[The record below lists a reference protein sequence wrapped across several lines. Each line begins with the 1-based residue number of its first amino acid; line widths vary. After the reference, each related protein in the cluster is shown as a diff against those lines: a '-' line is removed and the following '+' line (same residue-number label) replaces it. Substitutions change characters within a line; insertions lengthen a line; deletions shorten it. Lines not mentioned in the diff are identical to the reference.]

1 MNRNG
6 LKVMYKLIGLVLP
19 LVHVM
24 IAAITM
30 GVIGFLTAIFI
41 IVLGGVGLLNI
52 LGFATALS
60 LKQVIIGIVICAV
73 LRGIL
78 RYAEQGSNHY
88 IAFKLLALIRHK
100 VFIKLRKLAPAK
112 LEGKDKGNLISIITT
127 DTELLEVFYA
137 HTISPIIIAFITSVI
152 MTIFIGSYNI
162 FLGAIALVAYFIVG
176 VIIPVWSSNQG
187 DETGQQYRDELG
199 DLNSYFLS
207 SIRGIND
214 IIQYGVGK
222 ERLDEINRRTD
233 ELETK
238 QKFLLKQEGSN
249 RAVTDTA
256 ILLCSMVMLF
266 AGCILYNKGQV
277 DFTQVIIPL
286 IALMSS
292 FGPVVA
298 ISNLSNNLFHT
309 IAAGN
314 RVLDLLEEEP
324 AVEEV
329 SGKETVE
336 FADMKLENV
345 SFAYDDEVIL
355 EDFNMEIKKNT
366 IIGIYGKSGCGKST
380 LLKLHMRFWEV
391 DNRSITI
398 GGKNINEINTSD
410 LRKMQSFVTQ
420 DTYLFNDTIANNI
433 GIAKENATM
442 EEIIAAAKKAS
453 IHDFI
458 MSLPNGYDSKVG
470 ELGGNLSGGEKQRIG
485 IARAF
490 LHDAPMILLDEPTNH
505 LDLKYQIEMLEYL
518 NKWSKENNKIVI
530 AVLHDLNL
538 VQTFGEKVV
547 MMKYGKIATA
557 GNAREVLNGD
567 KLKEVYG
574 IDVKTFMIEAL
585 EKWN

>member
-266 AGCILYNKGQV
+266 AGCILYSKGQV

-380 LLKLHMRFWEV
+380 LLKLLMRFWEV
-391 DNRSITI
+391 NNGAITI

-442 EEIIAAAKKAS
+442 EQIIAAAKKAS

-458 MSLPNGYDSKVG
+458 MSLPKGYDSKVG

-490 LHDAPMILLDEPTNH
+490 LHDAPMILLDEPTSN
-505 LDLKYQIEMLEYL
+505 LDSLNEGIILKSLME
-518 NKWSKENNKIVI
+518 SKENKTIIIVSHRKSTMNI
-530 AVLHDLNL
+530 ADVVLD
-538 VQTFGEKVV
+538 VEKNSLQ
-547 MMKYGKIATA
+547 GKSRAS
-557 GNAREVLNGD
+557 
-567 KLKEVYG
+567 
-574 IDVKTFMIEAL
+574 
-585 EKWN
+585 

>member
-19 LVHVM
+19 LLHVM
-24 IAAITM
+24 VAAITM

-100 VFIKLRKLAPAK
+100 VFVKLRKLAPAK

-152 MTIFIGSYNI
+152 MTIFIGRYNI
-162 FLGAIALVAYFIVG
+162 FLGVIAIVAYFIVG

-187 DETGQQYRDELG
+187 DETGQQYRDEMG

-207 SIRGIND
+207 SVRGIND

-238 QKFLLKQEGSN
+238 QKLLLKQEGSN

-256 ILLCSMVMLF
+256 ILLCSMAMLF
-266 AGCILYNKGQV
+266 AGCILYTKGEV
-277 DFTQVIIPL
+277 NFIQVIIPL

-329 SGKETVE
+329 KGNDVTE
-336 FADMKLENV
+336 FADMKLKNV
-345 SFAYDDEVIL
+345 SFSYDEEVIL
-355 EDFNMEIKKNT
+355 EDFNMDIKQNK

-380 LLKLHMRFWEV
+380 LLKLLMRFWEV
-391 DNRSITI
+391 DNGSITI

-485 IARAF
+485 IARVF
-490 LHDAPMILLDEPTNH
+490 LHDAPMILLDEPTSN
-505 LDLKYQIEMLEYL
+505 LDSLNEGIILKSLME
-518 NKWSKENNKIVI
+518 SKENKTIIIVSHRKSTMNI
-530 AVLHDLNL
+530 ADVVLD
-538 VQTFGEKVV
+538 VEKNSLQ
-547 MMKYGKIATA
+547 GKTRAS
-557 GNAREVLNGD
+557 
-567 KLKEVYG
+567 
-574 IDVKTFMIEAL
+574 
-585 EKWN
+585 

>member
-19 LVHVM
+19 LLHVM
-24 IAAITM
+24 VAAITM

-100 VFIKLRKLAPAK
+100 VFVKLRKLAPAK

-152 MTIFIGSYNI
+152 MTIFIGRYNI
-162 FLGAIALVAYFIVG
+162 FLGVIALVAYFIVG

-187 DETGQQYRDELG
+187 DETGQQYRDEMG

-207 SIRGIND
+207 SVRGIND

-238 QKFLLKQEGSN
+238 QKLLLKQEGSN

-256 ILLCSMVMLF
+256 ILLCSMAMLF
-266 AGCILYNKGQV
+266 AGCILYTKGEV
-277 DFTQVIIPL
+277 NFIQVIIPL

-329 SGKETVE
+329 NGNDVTE
-336 FADMKLENV
+336 FADMKLKNV
-345 SFAYDDEVIL
+345 SFSYDEEVIL
-355 EDFNMEIKKNT
+355 EDFNMDIKQNK

-380 LLKLHMRFWEV
+380 LLKLLMRFWEV
-391 DNRSITI
+391 DNGSITI

-458 MSLPNGYDSKVG
+458 MSLQNGYDSKVG

-490 LHDAPMILLDEPTNH
+490 LHDAPMILLDEPTSN
-505 LDLKYQIEMLEYL
+505 LDSLNEGIILKSLME
-518 NKWSKENNKIVI
+518 SKENKTIIIVSHRKSTMNI
-530 AVLHDLNL
+530 ADVVLD
-538 VQTFGEKVV
+538 VEKNSLQ
-547 MMKYGKIATA
+547 GKTRAS
-557 GNAREVLNGD
+557 
-567 KLKEVYG
+567 
-574 IDVKTFMIEAL
+574 
-585 EKWN
+585 

>member
-329 SGKETVE
+329 NGNDVTE
-336 FADMKLENV
+336 FADMKLKNV
-345 SFAYDDEVIL
+345 SFSYDEEVIL
-355 EDFNMEIKKNT
+355 EDFNMDIKQNK

-380 LLKLHMRFWEV
+380 LLKLLMRFWEV
-391 DNRSITI
+391 DNGSITI

-490 LHDAPMILLDEPTNH
+490 LHDAPMILLDEPTSN
-505 LDLKYQIEMLEYL
+505 LDSLNEGIILKSLME
-518 NKWSKENNKIVI
+518 SKENKTIIIVSHRKSTMNI
-530 AVLHDLNL
+530 ADVVLD
-538 VQTFGEKVV
+538 VEKNSLQ
-547 MMKYGKIATA
+547 GKTRAS
-557 GNAREVLNGD
+557 
-567 KLKEVYG
+567 
-574 IDVKTFMIEAL
+574 
-585 EKWN
+585 

>member
-19 LVHVM
+19 LLHVM
-24 IAAITM
+24 VAAITM

-52 LGFATALS
+52 LGFATSLS

-100 VFIKLRKLAPAK
+100 VFVKLRKLAPAK

-152 MTIFIGSYNI
+152 MTIFIGRYNI
-162 FLGAIALVAYFIVG
+162 FLGVIAIVAYFIVG

-187 DETGQQYRDELG
+187 DETGQQYRDEMG

-207 SIRGIND
+207 SVRGIND

-238 QKFLLKQEGSN
+238 QKLLLKQEGSN

-256 ILLCSMVMLF
+256 ILLCSMAMLF
-266 AGCILYNKGQV
+266 AGCILYTKGEV
-277 DFTQVIIPL
+277 NFIQVIIPL

-329 SGKETVE
+329 NGNDVTE
-336 FADMKLENV
+336 FADMKLKNV
-345 SFAYDDEVIL
+345 SFSYDEEVIL
-355 EDFNMEIKKNT
+355 EDFNMDIKQNK

-380 LLKLHMRFWEV
+380 LLKLLMRFWEV
-391 DNRSITI
+391 DNGSITI

-490 LHDAPMILLDEPTNH
+490 LHDAPMILLDEPTSN
-505 LDLKYQIEMLEYL
+505 LDSLNEGIILKSLME
-518 NKWSKENNKIVI
+518 SKENKTIIIVSHRKSTMNI
-530 AVLHDLNL
+530 ADVVLD
-538 VQTFGEKVV
+538 VEKNSLQ
-547 MMKYGKIATA
+547 GKTRAS
-557 GNAREVLNGD
+557 
-567 KLKEVYG
+567 
-574 IDVKTFMIEAL
+574 
-585 EKWN
+585 

>member
-256 ILLCSMVMLF
+256 ILLCSMIMLF

-380 LLKLHMRFWEV
+380 LLKLLMRFWEV
-391 DNRSITI
+391 DNGSITI

-490 LHDAPMILLDEPTNH
+490 LHDAPMILLDEPTSN
-505 LDLKYQIEMLEYL
+505 LDSLNEGIILKSLME
-518 NKWSKENNKIVI
+518 SKENKTIIIVSHRKSTMNI
-530 AVLHDLNL
+530 ADVVLD
-538 VQTFGEKVV
+538 VEKNSLQ
-547 MMKYGKIATA
+547 GKTRAS
-557 GNAREVLNGD
+557 
-567 KLKEVYG
+567 
-574 IDVKTFMIEAL
+574 
-585 EKWN
+585 

>member
-19 LVHVM
+19 LLHVM
-24 IAAITM
+24 VAAITM

-100 VFIKLRKLAPAK
+100 VFVKLRKLAPAK

-380 LLKLHMRFWEV
+380 LLKLLMRFWEV
-391 DNRSITI
+391 DNGSITI

-490 LHDAPMILLDEPTNH
+490 LHDAPMILLDEPTSN
-505 LDLKYQIEMLEYL
+505 LDSLNEGIILKSLME
-518 NKWSKENNKIVI
+518 SKENKTIIIVSHRKSTMNI
-530 AVLHDLNL
+530 ADVVLD
-538 VQTFGEKVV
+538 VEKNSLQ
-547 MMKYGKIATA
+547 GKTRAS
-557 GNAREVLNGD
+557 
-567 KLKEVYG
+567 
-574 IDVKTFMIEAL
+574 
-585 EKWN
+585 

>member
-112 LEGKDKGNLISIITT
+112 LEGKDKVNLISIITT

-137 HTISPIIIAFITSVI
+137 HTISPIIIAFITSII

-380 LLKLHMRFWEV
+380 LLKLLMRFWEV
-391 DNRSITI
+391 NNGAITI

-458 MSLPNGYDSKVG
+458 MSLPKGYDSKVG

-490 LHDAPMILLDEPTNH
+490 LHDAPMILLDEPTSN
-505 LDLKYQIEMLEYL
+505 LDSLNEGIILKSLME
-518 NKWSKENNKIVI
+518 SKENKTIIIVSHRKSTMNI
-530 AVLHDLNL
+530 ADVVLD
-538 VQTFGEKVV
+538 VEKNSLQ
-547 MMKYGKIATA
+547 GKSRAS
-557 GNAREVLNGD
+557 
-567 KLKEVYG
+567 
-574 IDVKTFMIEAL
+574 
-585 EKWN
+585 

>member
-19 LVHVM
+19 LLHVM
-24 IAAITM
+24 VAAITM

-100 VFIKLRKLAPAK
+100 VFVKLRKLAPAK

-137 HTISPIIIAFITSVI
+137 HTISPIIIAFIISVI
-152 MTIFIGSYNI
+152 MTIFIGRYNI
-162 FLGAIALVAYFIVG
+162 FLGVIALVAYFIVG

-187 DETGQQYRDELG
+187 DETGQQYRDEMG

-207 SIRGIND
+207 SVRGIND

-238 QKFLLKQEGSN
+238 QKLLIKQEGSN

-256 ILLCSMVMLF
+256 ILLCSMAMLF
-266 AGCILYNKGQV
+266 AGCILYTKGEV
-277 DFTQVIIPL
+277 NFIQVIIPL

-329 SGKETVE
+329 NGNDVTE
-336 FADMKLENV
+336 FADMKLKNV
-345 SFAYDDEVIL
+345 SFSYDEEVIL
-355 EDFNMEIKKNT
+355 EDFNMDIKQNK

-380 LLKLHMRFWEV
+380 LLKLLMRFWEV
-391 DNRSITI
+391 DNGSITI

-490 LHDAPMILLDEPTNH
+490 LHDAPMILLDEPTSN
-505 LDLKYQIEMLEYL
+505 LDSLNEGIILKSLME
-518 NKWSKENNKIVI
+518 SKENKTIIIVSHRKSTMNI
-530 AVLHDLNL
+530 ADVVLD
-538 VQTFGEKVV
+538 VEKNSLQ
-547 MMKYGKIATA
+547 GKTRAS
-557 GNAREVLNGD
+557 
-567 KLKEVYG
+567 
-574 IDVKTFMIEAL
+574 
-585 EKWN
+585 

>member
-30 GVIGFLTAIFI
+30 GVIGFLTSIFI

-380 LLKLHMRFWEV
+380 LLKLLMRFWEV
-391 DNRSITI
+391 NNGAITI

-490 LHDAPMILLDEPTNH
+490 LHDAPMILLDEPTSN
-505 LDLKYQIEMLEYL
+505 LDSLNEGIILKSLME
-518 NKWSKENNKIVI
+518 SKENKTIIIVSHRKSTMNI
-530 AVLHDLNL
+530 ADVVLD
-538 VQTFGEKVV
+538 VEKNSLQ
-547 MMKYGKIATA
+547 GKTRAS
-557 GNAREVLNGD
+557 
-567 KLKEVYG
+567 
-574 IDVKTFMIEAL
+574 
-585 EKWN
+585 

>member
-266 AGCILYNKGQV
+266 AGCIFYNKGQV

-329 SGKETVE
+329 KGNDVTE
-336 FADMKLENV
+336 FADMKLKNV
-345 SFAYDDEVIL
+345 SFSYDEEVIL
-355 EDFNMEIKKNT
+355 EDFNMDIKQNK

-380 LLKLHMRFWEV
+380 LLKLLMRFWEV
-391 DNRSITI
+391 NNGAITI

-442 EEIIAAAKKAS
+442 EEIRAAAKKAS

-490 LHDAPMILLDEPTNH
+490 LHDAPMILLDEPTSN
-505 LDLKYQIEMLEYL
+505 LDSLNEGIILKSLME
-518 NKWSKENNKIVI
+518 SKENKTIIIVSHRKSTMNI
-530 AVLHDLNL
+530 ADVVLD
-538 VQTFGEKVV
+538 VEKNSLQ
-547 MMKYGKIATA
+547 GKTRAS
-557 GNAREVLNGD
+557 
-567 KLKEVYG
+567 
-574 IDVKTFMIEAL
+574 
-585 EKWN
+585 

>member
-380 LLKLHMRFWEV
+380 LLKLLMIFWEV
-391 DNRSITI
+391 DNGSITI

-490 LHDAPMILLDEPTNH
+490 LHDAPMILLDEPTSN
-505 LDLKYQIEMLEYL
+505 LDSLNEGIILKSLME
-518 NKWSKENNKIVI
+518 SKENKTIIIVSHRKSTMNI
-530 AVLHDLNL
+530 ADVVLD
-538 VQTFGEKVV
+538 VEKNSLQ
-547 MMKYGKIATA
+547 GKTRAS
-557 GNAREVLNGD
+557 
-567 KLKEVYG
+567 
-574 IDVKTFMIEAL
+574 
-585 EKWN
+585 

>member
-60 LKQVIIGIVICAV
+60 LKQVLIGIVICAV

-380 LLKLHMRFWEV
+380 LLKLLMRFWEV
-391 DNRSITI
+391 NNGAITI

-458 MSLPNGYDSKVG
+458 MSLPKGYDSKVG

-490 LHDAPMILLDEPTNH
+490 LHDAPMILLDEPTSN
-505 LDLKYQIEMLEYL
+505 LDSLNEGIILKSLMESKD
-518 NKWSKENNKIVI
+518 NKTIIIVSHRKSTMNI
-530 AVLHDLNL
+530 ADVVLD
-538 VQTFGEKVV
+538 VEKNSLQ
-547 MMKYGKIATA
+547 GKSRAS
-557 GNAREVLNGD
+557 
-567 KLKEVYG
+567 
-574 IDVKTFMIEAL
+574 
-585 EKWN
+585 

>member
-152 MTIFIGSYNI
+152 MTIFIGRYNI

-380 LLKLHMRFWEV
+380 LLKLLMRFWEV
-391 DNRSITI
+391 NNGAITI

-490 LHDAPMILLDEPTNH
+490 LHDAPMILLDEPTSN
-505 LDLKYQIEMLEYL
+505 LDSLNEGIILKSLME
-518 NKWSKENNKIVI
+518 SKENKTIIIVSHRKSTMNI
-530 AVLHDLNL
+530 ADVVLD
-538 VQTFGEKVV
+538 VEKNSLQ
-547 MMKYGKIATA
+547 GKTRAS
-557 GNAREVLNGD
+557 
-567 KLKEVYG
+567 
-574 IDVKTFMIEAL
+574 
-585 EKWN
+585 

>member
-314 RVLDLLEEEP
+314 RVVDLLEEEP

-380 LLKLHMRFWEV
+380 LLKLLMRFWEV
-391 DNRSITI
+391 NNGAITI

-458 MSLPNGYDSKVG
+458 MSLPKGYDSKVG

-490 LHDAPMILLDEPTNH
+490 LHDAPMILLDEPTSN
-505 LDLKYQIEMLEYL
+505 LDSLNEGIILKSLME
-518 NKWSKENNKIVI
+518 SKENKTIIIVSHRKSTMNI
-530 AVLHDLNL
+530 ADVVLD
-538 VQTFGEKVV
+538 VEKNSLQ
-547 MMKYGKIATA
+547 GKSRAS
-557 GNAREVLNGD
+557 
-567 KLKEVYG
+567 
-574 IDVKTFMIEAL
+574 
-585 EKWN
+585 

>member
-162 FLGAIALVAYFIVG
+162 FLGAISLVAYFIVG

-380 LLKLHMRFWEV
+380 LLKLLMRFWEV
-391 DNRSITI
+391 NNGAITI

-458 MSLPNGYDSKVG
+458 MSLPKGYDSKVG

-490 LHDAPMILLDEPTNH
+490 LHDAPMILLDEPTSN
-505 LDLKYQIEMLEYL
+505 LDSLNEGIILKSLME
-518 NKWSKENNKIVI
+518 SKENKTIIIVSHRKSTMNI
-530 AVLHDLNL
+530 ADVVLD
-538 VQTFGEKVV
+538 VEKNSLQ
-547 MMKYGKIATA
+547 GKSRAS
-557 GNAREVLNGD
+557 
-567 KLKEVYG
+567 
-574 IDVKTFMIEAL
+574 
-585 EKWN
+585 

>member
-256 ILLCSMVMLF
+256 ILLCSIVMLF

-380 LLKLHMRFWEV
+380 LLKLLMRFWEV
-391 DNRSITI
+391 NNGAITI

-458 MSLPNGYDSKVG
+458 MSLPKGYDSKVG

-490 LHDAPMILLDEPTNH
+490 LHDAPMILLDEPTSN
-505 LDLKYQIEMLEYL
+505 LDSLNEGIILKSLME
-518 NKWSKENNKIVI
+518 SKENKTIIIVSHRKSTMNI
-530 AVLHDLNL
+530 ADVVLD
-538 VQTFGEKVV
+538 VEKNSLQ
-547 MMKYGKIATA
+547 GKSRAS
-557 GNAREVLNGD
+557 
-567 KLKEVYG
+567 
-574 IDVKTFMIEAL
+574 
-585 EKWN
+585 

>member
-19 LVHVM
+19 LLHVM
-24 IAAITM
+24 VAAITM

-100 VFIKLRKLAPAK
+100 VFVKLRKLAPAK

-152 MTIFIGSYNI
+152 MTIFIGRYNI
-162 FLGAIALVAYFIVG
+162 FLGVIALVSYFIVG

-187 DETGQQYRDELG
+187 DETGQQYRDEMG

-207 SIRGIND
+207 SVRGIND

-238 QKFLLKQEGSN
+238 QKLLLKQEGSN

-256 ILLCSMVMLF
+256 ILLCSMAMLF
-266 AGCILYNKGQV
+266 AGCILYTKGEV
-277 DFTQVIIPL
+277 NFIQVIIPL

-329 SGKETVE
+329 KGNDVTE
-336 FADMKLENV
+336 FADMKLKNV
-345 SFAYDDEVIL
+345 SFSYDEEVIL
-355 EDFNMEIKKNT
+355 EDFNMDIKQNK

-380 LLKLHMRFWEV
+380 LLKLLMRFWEV
-391 DNRSITI
+391 DNGSITI

-453 IHDFI
+453 IHNFI

-490 LHDAPMILLDEPTNH
+490 LHDAPMILLDEPTSN
-505 LDLKYQIEMLEYL
+505 LDSLNEGIILKSLME
-518 NKWSKENNKIVI
+518 SKENKTIIIVSHRKSTMNI
-530 AVLHDLNL
+530 ADVVLD
-538 VQTFGEKVV
+538 VEKNSLQ
-547 MMKYGKIATA
+547 GKTRAS
-557 GNAREVLNGD
+557 
-567 KLKEVYG
+567 
-574 IDVKTFMIEAL
+574 
-585 EKWN
+585 

>member
-24 IAAITM
+24 VAAITM

-380 LLKLHMRFWEV
+380 LLKLLMRFWEV
-391 DNRSITI
+391 DNGSITI

-490 LHDAPMILLDEPTNH
+490 LHDAPMILLDEPTSN
-505 LDLKYQIEMLEYL
+505 LDSLNEGIILKSLME
-518 NKWSKENNKIVI
+518 SKENKTIIIVSHRKSTMNI
-530 AVLHDLNL
+530 ADVVLD
-538 VQTFGEKVV
+538 VEKNSLQ
-547 MMKYGKIATA
+547 GKTRAS
-557 GNAREVLNGD
+557 
-567 KLKEVYG
+567 
-574 IDVKTFMIEAL
+574 
-585 EKWN
+585 

>member
-41 IVLGGVGLLNI
+41 IVIGGVGLLNI

-380 LLKLHMRFWEV
+380 LLKLLMRFWEV
-391 DNRSITI
+391 NNGAITI

-490 LHDAPMILLDEPTNH
+490 LHDAPMILLDEPTSN
-505 LDLKYQIEMLEYL
+505 LDSLNEGIILKSLME
-518 NKWSKENNKIVI
+518 SKENKTIIIVSHRKSTMNI
-530 AVLHDLNL
+530 ADVVLD
-538 VQTFGEKVV
+538 VEKNSLQ
-547 MMKYGKIATA
+547 GKTRAS
-557 GNAREVLNGD
+557 
-567 KLKEVYG
+567 
-574 IDVKTFMIEAL
+574 
-585 EKWN
+585 

>member
-176 VIIPVWSSNQG
+176 VIIPVCSSNQG

-380 LLKLHMRFWEV
+380 LLKLLMRFWEV
-391 DNRSITI
+391 NNGAITI

-458 MSLPNGYDSKVG
+458 MSLPKGYDSKVG

-490 LHDAPMILLDEPTNH
+490 LHDAPMILLDEPTSN
-505 LDLKYQIEMLEYL
+505 LDSLNEGIILKSLME
-518 NKWSKENNKIVI
+518 SKENKTIIIVSHRKSTMNI
-530 AVLHDLNL
+530 ADVVLD
-538 VQTFGEKVV
+538 VEKNSLQ
-547 MMKYGKIATA
+547 GKSRAS
-557 GNAREVLNGD
+557 
-567 KLKEVYG
+567 
-574 IDVKTFMIEAL
+574 
-585 EKWN
+585 

>member
-19 LVHVM
+19 LLHVM
-24 IAAITM
+24 VAAITM

-100 VFIKLRKLAPAK
+100 VFVKLRKLAPAK

-152 MTIFIGSYNI
+152 MTIFIGKYNI
-162 FLGAIALVAYFIVG
+162 FLGVIALVAYFIVG

-187 DETGQQYRDELG
+187 DETGQQYRDEMG

-207 SIRGIND
+207 SVRGIND

-238 QKFLLKQEGSN
+238 QKLLLKQGGSN

-256 ILLCSMVMLF
+256 ILLCSMAMLF
-266 AGCILYNKGQV
+266 AGCILYTKGEV
-277 DFTQVIIPL
+277 NFIQVIIPL

-329 SGKETVE
+329 NGNDVTE
-336 FADMKLENV
+336 FADIKLKNV
-345 SFAYDDEVIL
+345 SFSYDEEVIL
-355 EDFNMEIKKNT
+355 EDFNMDIKQNK

-380 LLKLHMRFWEV
+380 LLKLLMRFWEV
-391 DNRSITI
+391 DNGSITI

-490 LHDAPMILLDEPTNH
+490 LHDAPMILLDEPTSN
-505 LDLKYQIEMLEYL
+505 LDSLNEGIILKSLME
-518 NKWSKENNKIVI
+518 SKENKTIIIVSHRKSTMNI
-530 AVLHDLNL
+530 ADVVLD
-538 VQTFGEKVV
+538 VEKNSLQ
-547 MMKYGKIATA
+547 GKTRAS
-557 GNAREVLNGD
+557 
-567 KLKEVYG
+567 
-574 IDVKTFMIEAL
+574 
-585 EKWN
+585 

>member
-380 LLKLHMRFWEV
+380 LLKLLMRFWEV
-391 DNRSITI
+391 NNGVITI

-458 MSLPNGYDSKVG
+458 MSLPKGYDSKVG

-490 LHDAPMILLDEPTNH
+490 LHDAPMILLDEPTSN
-505 LDLKYQIEMLEYL
+505 LDSLNEGIILKSLME
-518 NKWSKENNKIVI
+518 SKENKTIIIVSHRKSTMNI
-530 AVLHDLNL
+530 ADVVLD
-538 VQTFGEKVV
+538 VEKNSLQ
-547 MMKYGKIATA
+547 GKSRAS
-557 GNAREVLNGD
+557 
-567 KLKEVYG
+567 
-574 IDVKTFMIEAL
+574 
-585 EKWN
+585 

>member
-256 ILLCSMVMLF
+256 ILLCSIVMLF

-380 LLKLHMRFWEV
+380 LLKLLMRFWEV
-391 DNRSITI
+391 DNGSITI

-490 LHDAPMILLDEPTNH
+490 LHDAPMILLDEPTSN
-505 LDLKYQIEMLEYL
+505 LDSLNEGIILKSLME
-518 NKWSKENNKIVI
+518 SKENKTIIIVSHRKSTMNI
-530 AVLHDLNL
+530 ADVVLD
-538 VQTFGEKVV
+538 VEKNSLQ
-547 MMKYGKIATA
+547 GKTRAS
-557 GNAREVLNGD
+557 
-567 KLKEVYG
+567 
-574 IDVKTFMIEAL
+574 
-585 EKWN
+585 

>member
-137 HTISPIIIAFITSVI
+137 HTISPIIIAFITLVI
-152 MTIFIGSYNI
+152 MTIFIGSHNI

-380 LLKLHMRFWEV
+380 LLKLLMRFWEV
-391 DNRSITI
+391 NNGAITI

-490 LHDAPMILLDEPTNH
+490 LHDAPMILLDEPTSN
-505 LDLKYQIEMLEYL
+505 LDSLNEGIILKSLME
-518 NKWSKENNKIVI
+518 SKENKTIIIVSHRKSTMNI
-530 AVLHDLNL
+530 ADVVLD
-538 VQTFGEKVV
+538 VEKNSLQ
-547 MMKYGKIATA
+547 GKTRAS
-557 GNAREVLNGD
+557 
-567 KLKEVYG
+567 
-574 IDVKTFMIEAL
+574 
-585 EKWN
+585 

>member
-137 HTISPIIIAFITSVI
+137 HTISPIIIAFITLVI

-380 LLKLHMRFWEV
+380 LLKLLMRFWEV
-391 DNRSITI
+391 DNGSITI

-490 LHDAPMILLDEPTNH
+490 LHDAPMILLDEPTSN
-505 LDLKYQIEMLEYL
+505 LDSLNEGIILKSLME
-518 NKWSKENNKIVI
+518 SKENKTIIIVSHRKSTMNI
-530 AVLHDLNL
+530 ADVVLD
-538 VQTFGEKVV
+538 VEKNSLQ
-547 MMKYGKIATA
+547 GKTRAS
-557 GNAREVLNGD
+557 
-567 KLKEVYG
+567 
-574 IDVKTFMIEAL
+574 
-585 EKWN
+585 

>member
-176 VIIPVWSSNQG
+176 VSIPVWSSNQG

-222 ERLDEINRRTD
+222 EHLDEINRRTD

-266 AGCILYNKGQV
+266 AGCIFYNKGQV

-380 LLKLHMRFWEV
+380 LLKLLMRFWEV
-391 DNRSITI
+391 NNGAITI

-458 MSLPNGYDSKVG
+458 MSLPKGYDSKVG

-490 LHDAPMILLDEPTNH
+490 LHDAPMILLDEPTSN
-505 LDLKYQIEMLEYL
+505 LDSLNEGIILKSLME
-518 NKWSKENNKIVI
+518 SKENKTIIIVSHRKSTMNI
-530 AVLHDLNL
+530 ADVVLD
-538 VQTFGEKVV
+538 VEKNSLQ
-547 MMKYGKIATA
+547 GKSRAS
-557 GNAREVLNGD
+557 
-567 KLKEVYG
+567 
-574 IDVKTFMIEAL
+574 
-585 EKWN
+585 

>member
-380 LLKLHMRFWEV
+380 LLKLLMRFWEV
-391 DNRSITI
+391 DNGSITI

-490 LHDAPMILLDEPTNH
+490 LHDAPMILLDEPTSN
-505 LDLKYQIEMLEYL
+505 LDSLNEGIILKSLME
-518 NKWSKENNKIVI
+518 SKENKTIIIVSHRKSTMNI
-530 AVLHDLNL
+530 ADVVLD
-538 VQTFGEKVV
+538 VEKNSLQ
-547 MMKYGKIATA
+547 GKSRAS
-557 GNAREVLNGD
+557 
-567 KLKEVYG
+567 
-574 IDVKTFMIEAL
+574 
-585 EKWN
+585 

>member
-266 AGCILYNKGQV
+266 AGCIFYNKGQV

-380 LLKLHMRFWEV
+380 LLKLLMRFWEV
-391 DNRSITI
+391 NNGAITI

-490 LHDAPMILLDEPTNH
+490 LHDAPMILLDEPTSN
-505 LDLKYQIEMLEYL
+505 LDSLNEGIILKSLME
-518 NKWSKENNKIVI
+518 SKENKTIIIVSHRKSTMNI
-530 AVLHDLNL
+530 ADVVLD
-538 VQTFGEKVV
+538 VEKNSLQ
-547 MMKYGKIATA
+547 GKTRAS
-557 GNAREVLNGD
+557 
-567 KLKEVYG
+567 
-574 IDVKTFMIEAL
+574 
-585 EKWN
+585 

>member
-266 AGCILYNKGQV
+266 AGCILYNKGQI

-380 LLKLHMRFWEV
+380 LLKLLMRFWEV
-391 DNRSITI
+391 NNGAITI

-458 MSLPNGYDSKVG
+458 MSLPKGYDSKVG

-490 LHDAPMILLDEPTNH
+490 LHDAPMILLDEPTSN
-505 LDLKYQIEMLEYL
+505 LDSLNEGIILKSLME
-518 NKWSKENNKIVI
+518 SKENKTIIIVSHRKSTMNI
-530 AVLHDLNL
+530 ADVVLD
-538 VQTFGEKVV
+538 VEKNSLQ
-547 MMKYGKIATA
+547 GKSRAS
-557 GNAREVLNGD
+557 
-567 KLKEVYG
+567 
-574 IDVKTFMIEAL
+574 
-585 EKWN
+585 

>member
-329 SGKETVE
+329 SGKEETVE

-380 LLKLHMRFWEV
+380 LLKLLMRFWEV
-391 DNRSITI
+391 NNGAITI

-458 MSLPNGYDSKVG
+458 MSLPKGYDSKVG

-490 LHDAPMILLDEPTNH
+490 LHDAPMILLDEPTSN
-505 LDLKYQIEMLEYL
+505 LDSLNEGIILKSLME
-518 NKWSKENNKIVI
+518 SKENKTIIIVSHRKSTMNI
-530 AVLHDLNL
+530 ADVVLD
-538 VQTFGEKVV
+538 VEKNSLQ
-547 MMKYGKIATA
+547 GKSRAS
-557 GNAREVLNGD
+557 
-567 KLKEVYG
+567 
-574 IDVKTFMIEAL
+574 
-585 EKWN
+585 

>member
-380 LLKLHMRFWEV
+380 LLKLLMRFWEV
-391 DNRSITI
+391 NNGAITI

-490 LHDAPMILLDEPTNH
+490 LHDAPMILLDEPTSN
-505 LDLKYQIEMLEYL
+505 LDSLNEGIILKSLME
-518 NKWSKENNKIVI
+518 SKENKTIIIVSHRKSTMNI
-530 AVLHDLNL
+530 ADVVLD
-538 VQTFGEKVV
+538 VEKNILQ
-547 MMKYGKIATA
+547 GKTRAS
-557 GNAREVLNGD
+557 
-567 KLKEVYG
+567 
-574 IDVKTFMIEAL
+574 
-585 EKWN
+585 

>member
-162 FLGAIALVAYFIVG
+162 FLGAIALIAYFIVG

-380 LLKLHMRFWEV
+380 LLKLLMRFWEV
-391 DNRSITI
+391 NNGAITI

-490 LHDAPMILLDEPTNH
+490 LHDAPMILLDEPTSN
-505 LDLKYQIEMLEYL
+505 LDSLNEGIILKSLME
-518 NKWSKENNKIVI
+518 SKENKTIIIVSHRKSTMNI
-530 AVLHDLNL
+530 ADVVLD
-538 VQTFGEKVV
+538 VEKNSLQ
-547 MMKYGKIATA
+547 GKTRAS
-557 GNAREVLNGD
+557 
-567 KLKEVYG
+567 
-574 IDVKTFMIEAL
+574 
-585 EKWN
+585 

>member
-329 SGKETVE
+329 KGNDVTE
-336 FADMKLENV
+336 FADMKLKNV
-345 SFAYDDEVIL
+345 SFSYDEEVIL
-355 EDFNMEIKKNT
+355 EDFNMDIKQNK

-380 LLKLHMRFWEV
+380 LLKLLMRFWEV
-391 DNRSITI
+391 NNGAITI

-442 EEIIAAAKKAS
+442 EEIRAAAKKAS

-490 LHDAPMILLDEPTNH
+490 LHDAPMILLDEPTSN
-505 LDLKYQIEMLEYL
+505 LDSLNEGIILKSLME
-518 NKWSKENNKIVI
+518 SKENKTIIIVSHRKSTMNI
-530 AVLHDLNL
+530 ADVVLD
-538 VQTFGEKVV
+538 VEKNSLQ
-547 MMKYGKIATA
+547 GKTRAS
-557 GNAREVLNGD
+557 
-567 KLKEVYG
+567 
-574 IDVKTFMIEAL
+574 
-585 EKWN
+585 

>member
-19 LVHVM
+19 LLHVM
-24 IAAITM
+24 VAAITM

-100 VFIKLRKLAPAK
+100 VFVKLRKLAPAK

-152 MTIFIGSYNI
+152 MTIFIGRYNI
-162 FLGAIALVAYFIVG
+162 LLGAIALMAYFIVG

-187 DETGQQYRDELG
+187 DETGQQYRDEMG

-207 SIRGIND
+207 SVRGIND

-238 QKFLLKQEGSN
+238 QKLLLKQEGSN

-256 ILLCSMVMLF
+256 ILLCSMAMLF
-266 AGCILYNKGQV
+266 AGCILYTKGEV
-277 DFTQVIIPL
+277 NFIQVIIPL

-329 SGKETVE
+329 NGNDVTE
-336 FADMKLENV
+336 FADMKLKNV
-345 SFAYDDEVIL
+345 SFSYDEEVIL
-355 EDFNMEIKKNT
+355 EDFNMDIKQNK

-380 LLKLHMRFWEV
+380 LLKLLMRFWEV
-391 DNRSITI
+391 DNGSITI

-490 LHDAPMILLDEPTNH
+490 LHDAPMILLDEPTSN
-505 LDLKYQIEMLEYL
+505 LDSLNEGIILKSLME
-518 NKWSKENNKIVI
+518 SKENKTIIIVSHRKSTMNI
-530 AVLHDLNL
+530 ADVVLD
-538 VQTFGEKVV
+538 VEKNSLQ
-547 MMKYGKIATA
+547 GKTRAS
-557 GNAREVLNGD
+557 
-567 KLKEVYG
+567 
-574 IDVKTFMIEAL
+574 
-585 EKWN
+585 

>member
-366 IIGIYGKSGCGKST
+366 IIGIYGNSGCGKST
-380 LLKLHMRFWEV
+380 LLKLLMRFWEV
-391 DNRSITI
+391 NNGAITI

-458 MSLPNGYDSKVG
+458 MSLPKGYDSKVG

-490 LHDAPMILLDEPTNH
+490 LHDAPMILLDEPTSN
-505 LDLKYQIEMLEYL
+505 LDSLNEGIILKSLME
-518 NKWSKENNKIVI
+518 SKENKTIIIVSHRKSTMNI
-530 AVLHDLNL
+530 ADVVLD
-538 VQTFGEKVV
+538 VEKNSLQ
-547 MMKYGKIATA
+547 GKTRAS
-557 GNAREVLNGD
+557 
-567 KLKEVYG
+567 
-574 IDVKTFMIEAL
+574 
-585 EKWN
+585 

>member
-60 LKQVIIGIVICAV
+60 LKQIIIGIVICAV

-324 AVEEV
+324 DVEEV

-380 LLKLHMRFWEV
+380 LLKLLMRFWEV
-391 DNRSITI
+391 NNGAITI

-458 MSLPNGYDSKVG
+458 MSLPKGYDSKVG

-490 LHDAPMILLDEPTNH
+490 LHDAPMILLDEPTSN
-505 LDLKYQIEMLEYL
+505 LDSLNEGIILKSLME
-518 NKWSKENNKIVI
+518 SKENKTIIIVSHRKSTMNI
-530 AVLHDLNL
+530 ADVVLD
-538 VQTFGEKVV
+538 VEKNSL
-547 MMKYGKIATA
+547 KGKSRAS
-557 GNAREVLNGD
+557 
-567 KLKEVYG
+567 
-574 IDVKTFMIEAL
+574 
-585 EKWN
+585 

>member
-52 LGFATALS
+52 LEFATALS

-380 LLKLHMRFWEV
+380 LLKLLMRFWEV
-391 DNRSITI
+391 NNGAITI

-490 LHDAPMILLDEPTNH
+490 LHDAPMILLDEPTSN
-505 LDLKYQIEMLEYL
+505 LDSLNEGIILKSLME
-518 NKWSKENNKIVI
+518 SKENKTIIIVSHRKSTMNI
-530 AVLHDLNL
+530 ADVVLD
-538 VQTFGEKVV
+538 VEKNSLQ
-547 MMKYGKIATA
+547 GKTRAS
-557 GNAREVLNGD
+557 
-567 KLKEVYG
+567 
-574 IDVKTFMIEAL
+574 
-585 EKWN
+585 